1 MSLDLSM
8 NDLKKLGS
16 LMFHSDRSSEISV
29 RLLEMFAGENVP
41 VDQVVQYAEG
51 DQVFGRISWEGC
63 AGWETQQECE
73 AALDETLA
81 EVASRS
87 EWQVRLSSDPVSVGV
102 FCSEQTHVLTD
113 LLKRVGSGYF
123 PAYSVPFIFSD
134 YEPAKAVADRFG
146 IPFFNVGHTATT
158 DEIEQLQ
165 VEVLDRYSPDVL
177 ALARYDSLLSQK
189 VIDSTEGLILSVHNS
204 FLPSVKS
211 EKAYALAHDQGLKL
225 LGATSRLVEAKAL
238 GPIVAQGVLDVKA
251 GDDQQGFIQKGQ
263 NIERKIF
270 VKALRKVV
278 EHKVLVYNAKT
289 IVFD

>member
-1 MSLDLSM
+1 M

-16 LMFHSDRSSEISV
+16 LMFRSDRSSEISV
-29 RLLEMFAGENVP
+29 RLLDLFAGENVP
-41 VDQVVQYAEG
+41 VDQIVQYAKG
-51 DQVFGRISWEGC
+51 DQVFGRVSWEGC
-63 AGWETQQECE
+63 AGWETQKECE

-81 EVASRS
+81 DIQSS
-87 EWQVRLSSDPVSVGV
+87 SNWQVRLSSEPVSVGV

-123 PAYSVPFIFSD
+123 PAYSIPFICSD
-134 YEPAKAVADRFG
+134 FEPAKAVADRFG
-146 IPFFNVGHTATT
+146 IPFFNTNLTAAS
-158 DEIEQLQ
+158 DGIEQLQ
-165 VEVLDRYSPDVL
+165 MEVLSRYSPDVL

-225 LGATSRLVEAKAL
+225 LGATARLVEAKTQ

-251 GDDQQGFIQKGQ
+251 GDDQQEFIQKGQ
-263 NIERKIF
+263 NVERKIF